1 MILKYRMHLY
11 KYRLSE
17 IIVVKNNLSLHV
29 DDLHDFIICI
39 HVCLLRRDIPIQI
52 LAAHFEN

>member
-1 MILKYRMHLY
+1 MILMYRMYLY

-17 IIVVKNNLSLHV
+17 IIVVENNLFLHV
-29 DDLHDFIICI
+29 DVSRH
-39 HVCLLRRDIPIQI
+39 IPIQI

>member
-1 MILKYRMHLY
+1 MILKYRIHLY

-17 IIVVKNNLSLHV
+17 IIVVENNLSLHV
-29 DDLHDFIICI
+29 NMF